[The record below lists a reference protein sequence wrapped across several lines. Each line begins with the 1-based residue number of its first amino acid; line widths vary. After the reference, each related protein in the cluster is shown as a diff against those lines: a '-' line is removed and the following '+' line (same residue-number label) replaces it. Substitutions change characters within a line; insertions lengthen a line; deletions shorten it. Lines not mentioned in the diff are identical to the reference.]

1 MMVNSLFSS
10 CCCKSRRY
18 SLRSLADS
26 MKMEML
32 SEMDSGDSGAIEKH
46 QPRHAAFRHNHNI
59 SRTRLYDPD
68 LRLLCDAGDAGNFGS
83 NGSNR
88 PLLKIALG
96 YGSGRVVSGFEFE
109 NNELILF
116 SAGPVNKYSGFAGL
130 VEIGRT
136 IDNEYLDTIKERTG
150 VELSVYMGN
159 ECVATTFMNET
170 ENNGADGAE
179 KEEQQKNAQLG
190 QPLITSRF

>member
-1 MMVNSLFSS
+1 MFKKKRAQTLMPEKEDYAQKNKVSFGMKKKLLLSFISLVVIFCAVITLVLNSRSASFVEQQALTDIDGKLTVFELLLQEQEIL
-10 CCCKSRRY
+10 
-18 SLRSLADS
+18 LRSLADS

-32 SEMDSGDSGAIEKH
+32 SEMDSGDSGAIEKALAS
-46 QPRHAAFRHNHNI
+46 RHAAFRHNHNI

-88 PLLKIALG
+88 PLLKNALG

-116 SAGPVNKYSGFAGL
+116 QPVL
-130 VEIGRT
+130 
-136 IDNEYLDTIKERTG
+136 
-150 VELSVYMGN
+150 
-159 ECVATTFMNET
+159 
-170 ENNGADGAE
+170 
-179 KEEQQKNAQLG
+179 
-190 QPLITSRF
+190 